1 MVSMATNRRHRVHV
15 GGLRQRLG
23 QRLEIDISEAFPGL
37 QVIASRTTERPVTG
51 TLTIESIERGVSV
64 TGNLH
69 VPWEAD
75 CRRCLEPVV
84 GESQPFVDEVF
95 QVNAPENS
103 DIIDF
108 DGDTVELDDVLR
120 ETAMASLPLS
130 PLCGPDCLGPDPERF
145 PPGVNGLD
153 PNEIDEMAVEA
164 SNGAVLA
171 DPRWAVLDQ
180 LDLN

>member
-1 MVSMATNRRHRVHV
+1 MTPMATNRRHRVHV

-23 QRLEIDISEAFPGL
+23 QRLDIDVSEAFPGL

-64 TGNLH
+64 TGTLR

-75 CRRCLEPVV
+75 CRRCLEPVG
-84 GESQPFVDEVF
+84 GESRPFVDEVF

-108 DGDTVELDDVLR
+108 DGDTVDLDDVLR
-120 ETAMASLPLS
+120 ETAMAALPLS
-130 PLCGPDCLGPDPERF
+130 PLCGPNCLGPDPERF
-145 PPGVNGLD
+145 PPGINGVGPAD
-153 PNEIDEMAVEA
+153 IDEEVVESA
-164 SNGAVLA
+164 NGVVLA
-171 DPRWAVLDQ
+171 DPRWAALDQ

>member
-1 MVSMATNRRHRVHV
+1 MTSMVTNRRHRVHV

-37 QVIASRTTERPVTG
+37 QVIASRTTEHPVSG
-51 TLTIESIERGVSV
+51 TLTVESIERGVSV
-64 TGNLH
+64 TGTLR
-69 VPWEAD
+69 VPWVAD
-75 CRRCLEPVV
+75 CRRCLETVV

-103 DIIDF
+103 DIIEF
-108 DGDTVELDDVLR
+108 DGDTIDLDAVLR

-130 PLCGPDCLGPDPERF
+130 PLCGSNCLGPDPERF
-145 PPGVNGLD
+145 PPGLNGVGPSEDEEAGEAVNG
-153 PNEIDEMAVEA
+153 V
-164 SNGAVLA
+164 VLA
-171 DPRWAVLDQ
+171 DPRWAALDQ

>member
-1 MVSMATNRRHRVHV
+1 MPLMATNRKHRVHV

-37 QVIASRTTERPVTG
+37 QVIASRTTESPVTG

-64 TGNLH
+64 TGTLK

-75 CRRCLEPVV
+75 CRRCLETVV
-84 GESQPFVDEVF
+84 GESEPFVDEVF
-95 QVNAPENS
+95 QVNAPEDS
-103 DIIDF
+103 EIIEF
-108 DGDTVELDDVLR
+108 DGDTVDLDDVLR

-130 PLCGPDCLGPDPERF
+130 PLCGANCLGPDPERF
-145 PPGVNGLD
+145 PAGLNGVGSED
-153 PNEIDEMAVEA
+153 TDEDED
-164 SNGAVLA
+164 SEGAMLA